1 MSFHGPEAHYDKRG
15 NRYLRKMFVHG
26 ARSVLLRLNREHS
39 PMGGW
44 ISSLEARAPHNVVIV
59 AMAHKL
65 ARITWAV
72 LSSGE
77 RYRPARFAA

>member
-1 MSFHGPEAHYDKRG
+1 
-15 NRYLRKMFVHG
+15 
-26 ARSVLLRLNREHS
+26 
-39 PMGGW
+39 MGGW

-72 LSSGE
+72 LSISSCSIRGLRSHNKLSHKSAE
-77 RYRPARFAA
+77 EDQPGRTNSQNGVPENLIYETVGHSPPD